1 MGYASAMAWILF
13 AIVMALTLV
22 QIKFSKRWVYY
33 EAD

>member
-1 MGYASAMAWILF
+1 MAWVLF
-13 AIVMALTLV
+13 LIVLLVTVV